1 MEENER
7 VRRDVREILAS
18 SDKTLL
24 DDSGHIIYNYM
35 GTDYLVLVS
44 VVRIARDRRTGE
56 YDE

>member
-44 VVRIARDRRTGE
+44 VVRVFGGRKLGE